1 MAVSVSAF
9 GLPRCYWMPI
19 ARYLSRDPESKPET
33 CDGSEISDGRGS
45 LNGLL
50 NPDISS
56 DEVTTILKEAGLTDY
71 RFTATRNWIIDNP
84 NDPRARVTAFYLP
97 AQKEECAQTSNL
109 LPLNT
114 LPLTESPVDVLAK
127 PTKSA
132 HPDAQSH

>member
-84 NDPRARVTAFYLP
+84 NDPRARVTVWRHHQHNTDALRLTS
-97 AQKEECAQTSNL
+97 ATTIRQCATNSIVSATS
-109 LPLNT
+109 T
-114 LPLTESPVDVLAK
+114 RFRHRDSIR
-127 PTKSA
+127 
-132 HPDAQSH
+132 QI